1 VPPAEP
7 SITLDSAASDLG
19 LRHRTR
25 DVRQLRHAAADRPF
39 IVIWEATQACPL
51 ACQHCRA
58 SARPRR
64 DPQELTTDEAVDL
77 MKQVAQFGHPAPLF
91 VITGGD
97 PFQRP
102 DLTTLVRRGTELGLA
117 VSVSPSGTPTLTW
130 QALAGLRD
138 AGARAISLSLD
149 AATATEHDGF
159 RGVDGV
165 YALTTRAWRDA
176 TELGLKVQINTTVA
190 RRTVDDLPDIAV
202 QVRDLGA
209 MLWSVFFLVPTGRG
223 RTLAELDAAET
234 EDVLNILY
242 DLGETVAVKTTEAHH
257 FRRVCLQRAILARR
271 GVPAVEALS
280 LGPVYRRLR
289 QRLDDLG
296 LTCGPQRTRRP
307 PLQLSAGN
315 GFVFVSHRGQ
325 VHPSGFLPLPAGD
338 VRSQRLVD
346 IYRNAPLFTDLR
358 DPAQLKGRCGACEFR
373 TVCGGS
379 RARAYAVTGDVHAE
393 EPACA
398 YRPGSFP
405 YLADLTEAL
414 AAPGAGTGPSTT
426 HPLATGGKS

>member
-1 VPPAEP
+1 
-7 SITLDSAASDLG
+7 
-19 LRHRTR
+19 
-25 DVRQLRHAAADRPF
+25 VRQLRHATADRPF

-51 ACQHCRA
+51 ACHHCRA

-64 DPQELTTDEAVDL
+64 DPHELTTDEAVDL
-77 MKQVAQFGHPAPLF
+77 MGQVAQFGRPAPLF

-102 DLTTLVRRGTELGLA
+102 DLMTLVRRGVGLGLT
-117 VSVSPSGTPTLTW
+117 VSVSPSGTPTLTR
-130 QALAGLRD
+130 QALADLRA
-138 AGARAISLSLD
+138 AGTRAISLSLD
-149 AATATEHDGF
+149 AAGAPAHDGF

-176 TELGLKVQINTTVA
+176 ADLGLKVQINTTA
-190 RRTVDDLPDIAV
+190 TRRTVDDLPDIAA
-202 QVRDLGA
+202 QVRDRGV

-223 RTLAELDAAET
+223 RALTGLDAAET

-242 DLGETVAVKTTEAHH
+242 DLGQTVPVKTTEAHH
-257 FRRVCLQRAILARR
+257 FRRVCLQRAVLARR
-271 GVPAVEALS
+271 GVPAAEALH
-280 LGPVYRRLR
+280 LGPLYRRLR

-296 LTCGPQRTRRP
+296 LTTGPQRPRRP
-307 PLQLSAGN
+307 PLQVSAGN

-338 VRSQRLVD
+338 IRSQRLAD
-346 IYRNAPLFTDLR
+346 IYRNAPLFTALR
-358 DPAQLKGRCGACEFR
+358 DPDRLKGRCGACEFR

-393 EPACA
+393 EPVCGYA
-398 YRPGSFP
+398 PGSRA
-405 YLADLTEAL
+405 YADDLAGLLT
-414 AAPGAGTGPSTT
+414 
-426 HPLATGGKS
+426 ATGTRPDSGVGSAPATSLSPTPESLPGVAS

>member
-1 VPPAEP
+1 MRRQ
-7 SITLDSAASDLG
+7 S
-19 LRHRTR
+19 R
-25 DVRQLRHAAADRPF
+25 DVRQLRHATADRPF

-51 ACQHCRA
+51 ACRHCRA

-64 DPQELTTDEAVDL
+64 DPQELTTDQAGDL
-77 MKQVAQFGHPAPLF
+77 MEQVAQFGHPAPLF

-102 DLTTLVRRGTELGLA
+102 DLITLVRRGTELGLA
-117 VSVSPSGTPTLTW
+117 VSVSPSGTPTLTR

-138 AGARAISLSLD
+138 AGAHAVSLSLD
-149 AATATEHDGF
+149 AATATEHDRF

-165 YALTTRAWRDA
+165 YALTARAWRDA
-176 TELGLKVQINTTVA
+176 TELGLKVQINTTVT
-190 RRTVDDLPDIAV
+190 RRTVDQLPDIAA
-202 QVRDLGA
+202 QVLDLGA

-223 RTLAELDAAET
+223 RTVAGLDAAET

-242 DLGETVAVKTTEAHH
+242 DLGETVPVKTTEAHH
-257 FRRVCLQRAILARR
+257 FRRVCLQRAVLARR
-271 GVPAVEALS
+271 GIPAVEALE
-280 LGPVYRRLR
+280 LGPVYQRLR

-296 LTCGPQRTRRP
+296 LAGGPHRPRRP
-307 PLQLSAGN
+307 PLQVSAGN

-338 VRSQRLVD
+338 VRSQRLTD
-346 IYRNAPLFTDLR
+346 IYRNTPLFTDLR
-358 DPAQLKGRCGACEFR
+358 DAAQLKGRCGACEFR

-393 EPACA
+393 EPACG

-405 YLADLTEAL
+405 YVTDLAEAL
-414 AAPGAGTGPSTT
+414 AASGLRPDLPPAAGGQS
-426 HPLATGGKS
+426 